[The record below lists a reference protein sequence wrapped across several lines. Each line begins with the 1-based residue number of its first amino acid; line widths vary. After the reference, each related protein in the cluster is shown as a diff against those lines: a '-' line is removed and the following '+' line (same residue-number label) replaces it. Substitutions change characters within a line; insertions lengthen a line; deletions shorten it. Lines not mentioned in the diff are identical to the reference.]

1 VIEGGVTVVVV
12 EVEERTLL
20 ECEPDPDCLTVRSAA
35 LLVAV
40 PPLLLTVAV
49 NSAPL
54 YEVVVAEILKVD
66 DVAPPITIPFSYH

>member
-1 VIEGGVTVVVV
+1 
-12 EVEERTLL
+12 
-20 ECEPDPDCLTVRSAA
+20 
-35 LLVAV
+35 V